1 MGQQVAATESRPR
14 LDWRGTVGQR
24 SNTRAKDFQDAPY
37 IPETDIYIS
46 HKPANFTG
54 VFGRNLLFVYTSR
67 NVLKKSFNDGW
78 HISCRH
84 INSER
89 VLKADASLNSVI

>member
-1 MGQQVAATESRPR
+1 MGQQVVVTESRPR
-14 LDWRGTVGQR
+14 LDWRRTVGQR

-37 IPETDIYIS
+37 IPEADIYIS

-67 NVLKKSFNDGW
+67 NVLKKVSMTDGTF
-78 HISCRH
+78 
-84 INSER
+84 
-89 VLKADASLNSVI
+89 LADTSIQKKYSKQMLR